1 MSTSLFDVKV
11 TAKLDKIGKKL
22 IFEIQVKDEE
32 GTDLTSLFRFFTRLE
47 ESDIDNKDL
56 IDVTVIKAPE

>member
-1 MSTSLFDVKV
+1 MSESLFDVKV
-11 TAKLDKIGKKL
+11 NAKLDKLGKKL

-56 IDVTVIKAPE
+56 IDVTVVKAT